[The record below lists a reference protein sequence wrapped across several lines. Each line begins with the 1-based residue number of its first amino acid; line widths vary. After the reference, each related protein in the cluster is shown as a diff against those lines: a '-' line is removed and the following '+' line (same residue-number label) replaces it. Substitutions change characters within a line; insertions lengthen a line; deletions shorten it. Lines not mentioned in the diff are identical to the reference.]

1 MMLVCRLDRFDD
13 TKSSDD
19 ESNSN
24 SVPDPKNISDSTF
37 QVAASWQ
44 ANKNCLLKVPYL
56 IQSYACDI
64 GAYQDHETCAHFL
77 FIPAGKGG
85 PSQLIASIRIQIM
98 VETFF
103 HVQHF
108 RYVYMLDFVRFIR
121 PIIT

>member
-24 SVPDPKNISDSTF
+24 RVPDPKNIPDSTF

-85 PSQLIASIRIQIM
+85 PSQSSLAFAFKSWWKPSF
-98 VETFF
+98 TFS
-103 HVQHF
+103 VSG
-108 RYVYMLDFVRFIR
+108 MFIC
-121 PIIT
+121 